1 MSKQRF
7 AAAMTSL
14 AEYYGKELSSGVLAL
29 YWQGLS
35 QFSIDEIESAIGLHL
50 QSPDSGQWMPK
61 IADIIRMI
69 EGTTA
74 DAATIAWAKVMRA
87 VGSVGQYQSLAF
99 DDALIHAV
107 IDDMGGWA
115 KICQTEE
122 KEIPFSQS
130 RFEKAYR
137 AYRVRRETPVYPKYL
152 CGVSETQNSA
162 AGHRSDPPL
171 LVGNKSLAQS
181 VLNGGSNAPR
191 LPIHIWET
199 DIGSSP
205 IRLLVNS

>member
-14 AEYYGKELSSGVLAL
+14 AEYYGKELSGGVLSL

-35 QFSIDEIESAIGLHL
+35 QFSITEIESAIGLHL
-50 QSPDSGQWMPK
+50 QNPDAGQWMPK

-74 DAATIAWAKVMRA
+74 DSATIAWAKVMRA
-87 VGSVGQYQSLAF
+87 VGSVGQFQSLAF

-107 IDDMGGWA
+107 IDDMGGWP

-122 KEIPFSQS
+122 KEIPFLQN
-130 RFEKAYR
+130 RFEKSYR
-137 AYRVRRETPVYPKYL
+137 AYRVRRETPIYPKYL

-162 AGHRSDPPL
+162 AGHKSDAPL
-171 LVGNKSLAQS
+171 LVGDKSVAQR
-181 VLNGGSNAPR
+181 VLDGGSNAPR
-191 LPIHIWET
+191 LPVHVGTIDVAQHRV
-199 DIGSSP
+199 
-205 IRLLVNS
+205 RLIANG

>member
-7 AAAMTSL
+7 AAAMTAL
-14 AEYYGKELSSGVLAL
+14 AEYYGKEISSGVLAL

-35 QFSIDEIESAIGLHL
+35 KFSIDEIEAAIGLHL
-50 QSPDSGQWMPK
+50 RSPDTGQWMPK

-87 VGSVGQYQSLAF
+87 VGSVGQFQSLAF
-99 DDALIHAV
+99 DDPLIHAV
-107 IDDMGGWA
+107 IDDMCGWP

-122 KEIPFSQS
+122 KEIPFLQN

-137 AYRVRRETPVYPKYL
+137 AYRVRRETPIYPRYL
-152 CGVSETQNSA
+152 VGVSETQNSA
-162 AGHRSDPPL
+162 AGHKSDPPL
-171 LVGNKSLAQS
+171 LVGDKALAQA
-181 VLNGGSNAPR
+181 VIAGGSTAPR
-191 LPIHIWET
+191 LPVHV
-199 DIGSSP
+199 GSVANAVQL
-205 IRLLVNS
+205 IAKAD